1 MKLKVF
7 AVAILASM
15 ACFAAPSGEIVFS
28 GPAVAG
34 TAQLAAGHYKVELN
48 GTTVTFTPIDVTPAQ
63 SSPSK
68 AGKVTTEAKV
78 ENGDKKFDSTIA
90 ENTKEGNVT
99 HVHSIQL
106 ESTKIRLIFN

>member
-1 MKLKVF
+1 
-7 AVAILASM
+7 
-15 ACFAAPSGEIVFS
+15 
-28 GPAVAG
+28 VAG

-106 ESTKIRLIFN
+106 ERTKTRLIFN